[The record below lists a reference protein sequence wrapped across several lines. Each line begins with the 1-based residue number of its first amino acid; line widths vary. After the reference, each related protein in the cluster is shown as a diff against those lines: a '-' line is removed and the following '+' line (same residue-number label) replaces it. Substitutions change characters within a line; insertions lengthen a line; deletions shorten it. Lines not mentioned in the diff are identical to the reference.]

1 MQEYRVFIL
10 DVGDTDFIQIDI
22 ENWENIGYTP
32 STELSDEDERF
43 IVQAE
48 TSGEVFSLNG
58 FQNALNREEINIT
71 NKLVYITNKY

>member
-10 DVGDTDFIQIDI
+10 DIEDTHFIQADI
-22 ENWENIGYTP
+22 ESWGVYNKYHTDILN
-32 STELSDEDERF
+32 DAERF

-58 FQNALNREEINIT
+58 FQNALNRKEINIT

>member
-10 DVGDTDFIQIDI
+10 DVEDTDFIQADI
-22 ENWENIGYTP
+22 ESWGVYNSYHTYI
-32 STELSDEDERF
+32 LDDAERF

>member
-10 DVGDTDFIQIDI
+10 DVEDTDFIQIDI
-22 ENWENIGYTP
+22 ENWENIGYRP
-32 STELSDEDERF
+32 STELSDEAERF

-58 FQNALNREEINIT
+58 FQNALNRKEINIT

>member
-10 DVGDTDFIQIDI
+10 DVEDTDFIQADI
-22 ENWENIGYTP
+22 ESWGVYNSCHPDI
-32 STELSDEDERF
+32 LDDAERF

-71 NKLVYITNKY
+71 NKLIYITNNY

>member
-10 DVGDTDFIQIDI
+10 DVEDTDFIQIDI
-22 ENWENIGYTP
+22 ESRGVYNKYHTDILN
-32 STELSDEDERF
+32 DAERF

-58 FQNALNREEINIT
+58 FQNALNRKEINIT

>member
-10 DVGDTDFIQIDI
+10 DVEDTDFIQIDI
-22 ENWENIGYTP
+22 ESWGDYNNYHTVI
-32 STELSDEDERF
+32 LDDAERF

>member
-10 DVGDTDFIQIDI
+10 DVEDTDFIQADI
-22 ENWENIGYTP
+22 ESWGDYNNYRTDI
-32 STELSDEDERF
+32 LDDAERF

-58 FQNALNREEINIT
+58 FQNALNRKEINIT

>member
-10 DVGDTDFIQIDI
+10 DVEDTDFIQIDI
-22 ENWENIGYTP
+22 ESWGVYNKYHTDILN
-32 STELSDEDERF
+32 DAERF

-58 FQNALNREEINIT
+58 FQNALNRKEINIT

>member
-1 MQEYRVFIL
+1 MKKYKF
-10 DVGDTDFIQIDI
+10 D
-22 ENWENIGYTP
+22 NW
-32 STELSDEDERF
+32 DDAERF

>member
-10 DVGDTDFIQIDI
+10 DVEDTYFKQIDI
-22 ENWENIGYTP
+22 ESLGDYNNYHTDI
-32 STELSDEDERF
+32 LDDAERF

>member
-10 DVGDTDFIQIDI
+10 DVEDTDFIQADI
-22 ENWENIGYTP
+22 ENWGVYNKYHTDI
-32 STELSDEDERF
+32 LNDAERF

-58 FQNALNREEINIT
+58 FQNALNRKEINIT